1 MEFYLDT
8 NTLRSLA
15 SKLGTFKTNS
25 YTSVWA
31 IIELLCRLSLRDF
44 LVRKAALKSILSN
57 ELKIEWRLPFSLIAD
72 SFSCDC
78 DDDSL
83 ISQIKE
89 ICQLLILSS
98 DFNDFNTRASQQGLT
113 IDALKFQRDSLSR
126 NFIEHVKDSNVLLQQ
141 CFKKVIFDKFSVI
154 DKADLMVWY
163 HDNAYNKEL
172 NILTFSKLLGHELS
186 LPPLSIYNHYNGL
199 ADNFMTVYSYFLFK
213 KVEGGSQ
220 PALNDF
226 NDLLHWLY
234 IKNNEMQ
241 KMVSEDKLMLFLN
254 QSFGSDVSIVIP
266 VATFERM
273 IKYGS

>member
-15 SKLGTFKTNS
+15 SKLGRLKTNS

-31 IIELLCRLSLRDF
+31 IIELLCRVSLKDF
-44 LVRKAALKSILSN
+44 SVRKGAIKSILSN
-57 ELKIEWRLPFSLIAD
+57 EVKIEWRLPFSLIAD

-78 DDDSL
+78 NDDCS

-89 ICQLLILSS
+89 ICQLLISSS
-98 DFNDFNTRASQQGLT
+98 DFNDFNTRVSQQGFS
-113 IDALKFQRDSLSR
+113 INALKFQRDSLSK
-126 NFIEHVKDSNVLLQQ
+126 NFIGHIRDSNVLLQQ
-141 CFKKVIFDKFSVI
+141 SFKKVIFDKFSLI
-154 DKADLMVWY
+154 DKADLMRWCR
-163 HDNAYNKEL
+163 DNAYNKEL
-172 NILTFSKLLGHELS
+172 NIFTFSKLIAHELS
-186 LPPLSIYNHYNGL
+186 LPPLSVYKQYNGL

-234 IKNNEMQ
+234 IKNNEIQ
-241 KMVSEDKLMLFLN
+241 KMVSEDKMMLFLN

-266 VATFERM
+266 MATFERM
-273 IKYGS
+273 VTYGL